1 MVFHQNLKKKKL
13 KSWNIQIKF
22 RKVFFKILVYSIMIL
37 KNHLK
42 LSGIKN
48 FIDYKRFHKL
58 LDLVRFWNFL

>member
-42 LSGIKN
+42 LSGIEN
-48 FIDYKRFHKL
+48 FIDYKRLHKL
-58 LDLVRFWNFL
+58 LDLVRFWNFF